1 MPWHLV
7 EGRQVTVREGDG
19 PVNTGMQ
26 VTQGDTLIFNA
37 SGSIW
42 AGVWWTGENGPD
54 GWNNRDG
61 NPKFRLPGAHPYQL
75 LGLLDNGYFEI
86 GGEHR
91 LDETANQGLL
101 RLEINDDVHGN
112 GTGAFQCT
120 IQHYRND

>member
-7 EGRQVTVREGDG
+7 EGRRVQVNEGDG

-26 VTQGDTLIFNA
+26 VRAGDTLIFNA

-42 AGVWWTGENGPD
+42 AGVWFTGENGPQ
-54 GWNNRDG
+54 GWDWRDS
-61 NPKFRLPGAHPYQL
+61 NPKFLLPGAHPFML

-86 GGEHR
+86 GRSMR

-112 GTGAFQCT
+112 GSGAFQCT

>member
-7 EGRQVTVREGDG
+7 DGRQVSVGEGDG

-26 VTQGDTLIFNA
+26 VAVGDTLIFNA

-42 AGVWWTGENGPD
+42 AGVWFTGENGPE
-54 GWNNRDG
+54 GWNWRDN
-61 NPKFRLPGAHPYQL
+61 NPKFLLPGAHPYQL
-75 LGLLDNGYFEI
+75 LGVLDNGYFEI
-86 GGEHR
+86 GRSMR

-112 GTGAFQCT
+112 GAGAFQCT
-120 IQHYRND
+120 VQHYRND